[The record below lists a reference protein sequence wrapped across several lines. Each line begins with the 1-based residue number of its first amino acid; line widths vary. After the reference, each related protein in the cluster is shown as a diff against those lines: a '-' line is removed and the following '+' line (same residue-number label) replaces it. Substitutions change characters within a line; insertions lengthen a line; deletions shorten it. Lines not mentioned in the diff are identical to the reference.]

1 MKKIKRI
8 DVIAIVSIIIF
19 AFSITPITFQND
31 TYYTIA
37 IGKHILE
44 NGIDMQDPFSWHENL
59 PYTYPHWAYDTGTYI
74 IYNLGENTGIGGFTA
89 VYIATVVLS
98 VILGIVIYLV
108 NSKLSKNNIIS
119 FLVTLGVLYLL
130 KNYIA
135 ARAQLVTFILFALT
149 ILFIENYIKTNKRIF
164 LFGLLAISTFIANI
178 HVAVWPFYFVLFL
191 PYIAEYIMA
200 SIIESDLFYKMQ
212 VRRFKGRIEK
222 FYKSGKENQA
232 IELEVQLEKI
242 KENHLKVLEK
252 ERKRR
257 KNPYKIKIKKETATK
272 GLIVILFI
280 SVFTGLLTPLGTTPY
295 TYLVKTMQGN
305 TTNNIS
311 EHLPLT
317 LINNIPIMVVLV
329 MFLVILIFTDTK
341 IKLRD
346 LFMLSGLVL
355 LAFMT
360 RRQTSLLVLIGSFIF
375 SKLIA
380 SMFEKYAPEAKN
392 ELLSALNNK
401 KVDAIVILLVII
413 MSLGMY
419 SGKIGNSFV
428 SKKNYPVEATEWILQ
443 NLDVKNMKL
452 FNEYNYGSY
461 LLFRGIPVF
470 VDSRADLYTPQF
482 NGEKNDDGKYEGK
495 DIFSDYINTSNIG
508 TFYEDTFEK
517 YGITHVICYKNSKMN
532 MIITKTHDSKF
543 KELYSDKYFVVYE
556 RQTAEVA
563 Q

>member
-280 SVFTGLLTPLGTTPY
+280 SVFTGLLTTPY

-375 SKLIA
+375 SKLVA

-443 NLDVKNMKL
+443 NLDVKNIKL

-461 LLFRGIPVF
+461 LLYKGVPVF
-470 VDSRADLYTPQF
+470 IDSRADLYAPEF
-482 NGEKNDDGKYEGK
+482 NGKRAENGEYDGR
-495 DIFSDYINTSNIG
+495 DIFTDFIKTSSMERY
-508 TFYEDTFEK
+508 YEDTFEK
-517 YGITHVICYKNSKMN
+517 YDITHIILKKKSKLN
-532 MIITKTHDSKF
+532 TFISNDSGF
-543 KELYSDKYFVVYE
+543 LEMYNDDNFVVYE
-556 RQTAEVA
+556 RCK
-563 Q
+563 

>member
-74 IYNLGENTGIGGFTA
+74 IYNLGENIGIGGFTA

-149 ILFIENYIKTNKRIF
+149 ILFIENYIETNKRIF
-164 LFGLLAISTFIANI
+164 LFGLLAISTLIANI

-257 KNPYKIKIKKETATK
+257 KNPYKIKIKKK
-272 GLIVILFI
+272 
-280 SVFTGLLTPLGTTPY
+280 
-295 TYLVKTMQGN
+295 Q
-305 TTNNIS
+305 
-311 EHLPLT
+311 
-317 LINNIPIMVVLV
+317 
-329 MFLVILIFTDTK
+329 
-341 IKLRD
+341 
-346 LFMLSGLVL
+346 
-355 LAFMT
+355 
-360 RRQTSLLVLIGSFIF
+360 QQ
-375 SKLIA
+375 
-380 SMFEKYAPEAKN
+380 
-392 ELLSALNNK
+392 
-401 KVDAIVILLVII
+401 KV
-413 MSLGMY
+413 
-419 SGKIGNSFV
+419 
-428 SKKNYPVEATEWILQ
+428 
-443 NLDVKNMKL
+443 
-452 FNEYNYGSY
+452 
-461 LLFRGIPVF
+461 
-470 VDSRADLYTPQF
+470 
-482 NGEKNDDGKYEGK
+482 
-495 DIFSDYINTSNIG
+495 
-508 TFYEDTFEK
+508 
-517 YGITHVICYKNSKMN
+517 
-532 MIITKTHDSKF
+532 
-543 KELYSDKYFVVYE
+543 
-556 RQTAEVA
+556 
-563 Q
+563 

>member
-74 IYNLGENTGIGGFTA
+74 TYNLGENTGIGGFTA

-222 FYKSGKENQA
+222 FYKSGKEN
-232 IELEVQLEKI
+232 
-242 KENHLKVLEK
+242 HLKVLEK

-375 SKLIA
+375 SKLVA

-461 LLFRGIPVF
+461 LLYKGVPVF
-470 VDSRADLYTPQF
+470 IDSRADLYAPEF
-482 NGEKNDDGKYEGK
+482 NGKRAENGEYDGR
-495 DIFSDYINTSNIG
+495 DIFTDFIKTSSMERY
-508 TFYEDTFEK
+508 YEDTFEK
-517 YGITHVICYKNSKMN
+517 YDITHIILKKKSKLN
-532 MIITKTHDSKF
+532 TFISNDSGF
-543 KELYSDKYFVVYE
+543 LEMYNDDNFVVYE
-556 RQTAEVA
+556 RCK
-563 Q
+563 

>member
-178 HVAVWPFYFVLFL
+178 HVAVW

-375 SKLIA
+375 SKLVA

-443 NLDVKNMKL
+443 NLDVKNIKL

-461 LLFRGIPVF
+461 LLYKGVPVF
-470 VDSRADLYTPQF
+470 IDSRADLYAPEF
-482 NGEKNDDGKYEGK
+482 NGKRAENGEYDGR
-495 DIFSDYINTSNIG
+495 DIFTDFIKTSSMERY
-508 TFYEDTFEK
+508 YEDTFEK
-517 YGITHVICYKNSKMN
+517 YDITHIILKKKSKLN
-532 MIITKTHDSKF
+532 TFISNDSGF
-543 KELYSDKYFVVYE
+543 LEMYNDDNFVVYE
-556 RQTAEVA
+556 RCK
-563 Q
+563 

>member
-74 IYNLGENTGIGGFTA
+74 IYNLGENIGIGGFTA

-149 ILFIENYIKTNKRIF
+149 ILFIENYIETNKRIF
-164 LFGLLAISTFIANI
+164 LFGLLAISTLIANI

-212 VRRFKGRIEK
+212 VRKFKGKIEK
-222 FYKSGKENQA
+222 FYKSG
-232 IELEVQLEKI
+232 

-252 ERKRR
+252 ERERR

-272 GLIVILFI
+272 GLIVILII

-317 LINNIPIMVVLV
+317 LINNIPIMVVLE

-355 LAFMT
+355 LAFIT

-375 SKLIA
+375 SKLVA

-392 ELLSALNNK
+392 ELLSALINK

-461 LLFRGIPVF
+461 LLYKGVPVF
-470 VDSRADLYTPQF
+470 IDSRADLYAPEF
-482 NGEKNDDGKYEGK
+482 NGKRAEDGKYDGR
-495 DIFSDYINTSNIG
+495 DIFTDFIKTSSMERY
-508 TFYEDTFEK
+508 YEDTFEK
-517 YGITHVICYKNSKMN
+517 YDITHIILKKKSKLN
-532 MIITKTHDSKF
+532 TFISNDSGF
-543 KELYSDKYFVVYE
+543 LEMYNDDNFVVYE
-556 RQTAEVA
+556 RCK
-563 Q
+563 

>member
-222 FYKSGKENQA
+222 FYKSGKEN
-232 IELEVQLEKI
+232 
-242 KENHLKVLEK
+242 HLKVLEK

-375 SKLIA
+375 SKLVA

-443 NLDVKNMKL
+443 NLDVKNIKL

-461 LLFRGIPVF
+461 LLYKGVPVF
-470 VDSRADLYTPQF
+470 IDSRADLYAPEF
-482 NGEKNDDGKYEGK
+482 NGKRAENGEYDGR
-495 DIFSDYINTSNIG
+495 DIFTDFIKTSSMERY
-508 TFYEDTFEK
+508 YEDTFEK
-517 YGITHVICYKNSKMN
+517 YDITHIILKKKSKLN
-532 MIITKTHDSKF
+532 TFISNDSGF
-543 KELYSDKYFVVYE
+543 LEMYNDDNFVVYE
-556 RQTAEVA
+556 RCK
-563 Q
+563 

>member
-1 MKKIKRI
+1 MQKIKRI

-74 IYNLGENTGIGGFTA
+74 IYNLGENIGIGGFTA

-149 ILFIENYIKTNKRIF
+149 ILFIENYIETNKRIF
-164 LFGLLAISTFIANI
+164 LFGLLAISTLIANI

-375 SKLIA
+375 SKLVA

-461 LLFRGIPVF
+461 LLYKGVPVF
-470 VDSRADLYTPQF
+470 IDSRADLYAPEF
-482 NGEKNDDGKYEGK
+482 NGKRAENGEYDGR
-495 DIFSDYINTSNIG
+495 DIFTDFIKTSSMERY
-508 TFYEDTFEK
+508 YEDTFEK
-517 YGITHVICYKNSKMN
+517 YDITHIILKKKSKLN
-532 MIITKTHDSKF
+532 TFISNDSGF
-543 KELYSDKYFVVYE
+543 LEMYNDDNFVVYE
-556 RQTAEVA
+556 RCK
-563 Q
+563 

>member
-74 IYNLGENTGIGGFTA
+74 IYNLGENIGIGGFTA

-149 ILFIENYIKTNKRIF
+149 ILFIENYIETNKRIF
-164 LFGLLAISTFIANI
+164 LFGLLAISTLIANI

-212 VRRFKGRIEK
+212 VRRFKGKIEK

-252 ERKRR
+252 EREIR

-375 SKLIA
+375 SKLVA
-380 SMFEKYAPEAKN
+380 SMFEKYAPETKN

-443 NLDVKNMKL
+443 NLDVRNIKL

-461 LLFRGIPVF
+461 LLYKGVPVF
-470 VDSRADLYTPQF
+470 IDSRADLYAPEF
-482 NGEKNDDGKYEGK
+482 NGKRAENGEYDGR
-495 DIFSDYINTSNIG
+495 DIFTDFIKTSSMERY
-508 TFYEDTFEK
+508 YEDTFEK
-517 YGITHVICYKNSKMN
+517 YDITHIILKKKSKLN
-532 MIITKTHDSKF
+532 TFISNDSGF
-543 KELYSDKYFVVYE
+543 LEMYNDDNFVVYE
-556 RQTAEVA
+556 RCK
-563 Q
+563 

>member
-222 FYKSGKENQA
+222 FYKSGKEN
-232 IELEVQLEKI
+232 
-242 KENHLKVLEK
+242 HLKVLEK

-461 LLFRGIPVF
+461 LLYKGVPVF
-470 VDSRADLYTPQF
+470 IDSRADLYAPEF
-482 NGEKNDDGKYEGK
+482 NGKRAENGEYDGR
-495 DIFSDYINTSNIG
+495 DIFTDFIKTSSMERY
-508 TFYEDTFEK
+508 YEDTFEK
-517 YGITHVICYKNSKMN
+517 YDITHIILKKKSKLN
-532 MIITKTHDSKF
+532 TFISNDSGF
-543 KELYSDKYFVVYE
+543 LEMYNDDNFVVYE
-556 RQTAEVA
+556 RCK
-563 Q
+563 

>member
-74 IYNLGENTGIGGFTA
+74 IYNLGENIGIGGFTA

-98 VILGIVIYLV
+98 VILGIVIYSV

-149 ILFIENYIKTNKRIF
+149 ILFIENYIETNKRIF
-164 LFGLLAISTFIANI
+164 LFGLLAISTLIANI

-375 SKLIA
+375 SKLVA

-461 LLFRGIPVF
+461 LLYKGVPVF
-470 VDSRADLYTPQF
+470 IDSRADLYAPEF
-482 NGEKNDDGKYEGK
+482 NGKRAENGEYDGR
-495 DIFSDYINTSNIG
+495 DIFTDFIKTSSMERY
-508 TFYEDTFEK
+508 YEDTFEK
-517 YGITHVICYKNSKMN
+517 YDITHIILKKKSKLN
-532 MIITKTHDSKF
+532 TFISNDSGF
-543 KELYSDKYFVVYE
+543 LEMYNDDNFVVYE
-556 RQTAEVA
+556 RCK
-563 Q
+563 

>member
-8 DVIAIVSIIIF
+8 NVIAIVSIIIF

-74 IYNLGENTGIGGFTA
+74 IYNLGENIGIGGFTA

-98 VILGIVIYLV
+98 VILGIVVYLV

-149 ILFIENYIKTNKRIF
+149 ILFIENYIETNKRIF
-164 LFGLLAISTFIANI
+164 LFGLLAISTLIANI

-212 VRRFKGRIEK
+212 VRRFKGKIEK

-257 KNPYKIKIKKETATK
+257 KNPYKIKIKKGIEL
-272 GLIVILFI
+272 GLQPHLIDRYSNEMKNNQFDFIICSQHAIDKNDLYYDEYFKDKTQQKSYEIYYKTFYDIVKNFDDY
-280 SVFTGLLTPLGTTPY
+280 SVLGHLDLIKRYGPY
-295 TYLVKTMQGN
+295 ENSLGD
-305 TTNNIS
+305 S
-311 EHLPLT
+311 
-317 LINNIPIMVVLV
+317 
-329 MFLVILIFTDTK
+329 
-341 IKLRD
+341 
-346 LFMLSGLVL
+346 LFMDIIEAILKEV
-355 LAFMT
+355 
-360 RRQTSLLVLIGSFIF
+360 I
-375 SKLIA
+375 SK
-380 SMFEKYAPEAKN
+380 
-392 ELLSALNNK
+392 NK
-401 KVDAIVILLVII
+401 
-413 MSLGMY
+413 
-419 SGKIGNSFV
+419 
-428 SKKNYPVEATEWILQ
+428 
-443 NLDVKNMKL
+443 
-452 FNEYNYGSY
+452 
-461 LLFRGIPVF
+461 GI
-470 VDSRADLYTPQF
+470 
-482 NGEKNDDGKYEGK
+482 E
-495 DIFSDYINTSNIG
+495 INTSC
-508 TFYEDTFEK
+508 FRYELPDLTPSRR
-517 YGITHVICYKNSKMN
+517 IISLYKDLGGE
-532 MIITKTHDSKF
+532 IITTGSDAHCPSFITCKF
-543 KELYSDKYFVVYE
+543 DYIQSYLKDMGFKYICTFDNLKPNFIKL
-556 RQTAEVA
+556 
-563 Q
+563 

>member
-19 AFSITPITFQND
+19 AFSVTPITFKND

-74 IYNLGENTGIGGFTA
+74 IYNLGENIGIGGFTA

-149 ILFIENYIKTNKRIF
+149 IFFIENYIETNKRIF
-164 LFGLLAISTFIANI
+164 LFVLLAISTLIANI

-200 SIIESDLFYKMQ
+200 SIKESDLFYKMQ
-212 VRRFKGRIEK
+212 VRRFKGKIEK

-252 ERKRR
+252 ERERR

-375 SKLIA
+375 SKLVA

-443 NLDVKNMKL
+443 NLDVKNIKL

-461 LLFRGIPVF
+461 LLYKGVPVF
-470 VDSRADLYTPQF
+470 IDSRADLYAPEF
-482 NGEKNDDGKYEGK
+482 NGKRAENGEYDGR
-495 DIFSDYINTSNIG
+495 DIFTDFIKTSSMERY
-508 TFYEDTFEK
+508 YENTFEK
-517 YGITHVICYKNSKMN
+517 YDITHIILKKKSKLN
-532 MIITKTHDSKF
+532 TFISNDSGF
-543 KELYSDKYFVVYE
+543 LEMYNDDNFVVYE
-556 RQTAEVA
+556 RCK
-563 Q
+563 

>member
-74 IYNLGENTGIGGFTA
+74 IYNLGENIGIGGFTA

-149 ILFIENYIKTNKRIF
+149 ILFIENYIETNKRIF
-164 LFGLLAISTFIANI
+164 LFGLLAISTLIANI

-212 VRRFKGRIEK
+212 VRRFKGKIEK

-232 IELEVQLEKI
+232 IELEIQLEKI

-252 ERKRR
+252 ERERR

-295 TYLVKTMQGN
+295 TYLVKTMAGN

-311 EHLPLT
+311 
-317 LINNIPIMVVLV
+317 
-329 MFLVILIFTDTK
+329 
-341 IKLRD
+341 
-346 LFMLSGLVL
+346 
-355 LAFMT
+355 
-360 RRQTSLLVLIGSFIF
+360 
-375 SKLIA
+375 
-380 SMFEKYAPEAKN
+380 
-392 ELLSALNNK
+392 
-401 KVDAIVILLVII
+401 
-413 MSLGMY
+413 MSTY
-419 SGKIGNSFV
+419 
-428 SKKNYPVEATEWILQ
+428 
-443 NLDVKNMKL
+443 
-452 FNEYNYGSY
+452 
-461 LLFRGIPVF
+461 
-470 VDSRADLYTPQF
+470 
-482 NGEKNDDGKYEGK
+482 
-495 DIFSDYINTSNIG
+495 
-508 TFYEDTFEK
+508 
-517 YGITHVICYKNSKMN
+517 H
-532 MIITKTHDSKF
+532 
-543 KELYSDKYFVVYE
+543 
-556 RQTAEVA
+556 
-563 Q
+563 

>member
-74 IYNLGENTGIGGFTA
+74 IYNLGENIGIGGFTA

-149 ILFIENYIKTNKRIF
+149 ILFIENYIETNKRIF
-164 LFGLLAISTFIANI
+164 LFGLLAISTLIANI

-212 VRRFKGRIEK
+212 VRRFKGKIEK
-222 FYKSGKENQA
+222 LYKSGKENQA

-252 ERKRR
+252 EREIR

-375 SKLIA
+375 SKLVA

-419 SGKIGNSFV
+419 SGKIGNRFV

-461 LLFRGIPVF
+461 LLYKGVPVF
-470 VDSRADLYTPQF
+470 IDSRADLYAPEF
-482 NGEKNDDGKYEGK
+482 NGKRAENGEYDGR
-495 DIFSDYINTSNIG
+495 DIFTDFIKTSSMERY
-508 TFYEDTFEK
+508 YEDTFKK
-517 YGITHVICYKNSKMN
+517 YDITHIILKKKSKLN
-532 MIITKTHDSKF
+532 TFISNDSGF
-543 KELYSDKYFVVYE
+543 LEMYNDDNFVVYE
-556 RQTAEVA
+556 RCK
-563 Q
+563 

>member
-74 IYNLGENTGIGGFTA
+74 IYNLGENIGIGGFTA

-149 ILFIENYIKTNKRIF
+149 ILFIENYIETNKRIF
-164 LFGLLAISTFIANI
+164 LFGLLAISTLIANI

-375 SKLIA
+375 SKLVA

-419 SGKIGNSFV
+419 SGKIANSFV

-461 LLFRGIPVF
+461 LLYKGVPVF
-470 VDSRADLYTPQF
+470 IDSRADLYAPEF
-482 NGEKNDDGKYEGK
+482 NGKRAENGEYDGR
-495 DIFSDYINTSNIG
+495 DIFTDFIKTSSMERY
-508 TFYEDTFEK
+508 YEDTFEK
-517 YGITHVICYKNSKMN
+517 YDITHIILKKKSKLN
-532 MIITKTHDSKF
+532 TFISNDSGF
-543 KELYSDKYFVVYE
+543 LEMYNDDNFVVYE
-556 RQTAEVA
+556 RCK
-563 Q
+563 

>member
-74 IYNLGENTGIGGFTA
+74 IYNLGENIGIGGFTA

-149 ILFIENYIKTNKRIF
+149 ILFIENYIETNKRIF
-164 LFGLLAISTFIANI
+164 LFGLLAISTLIANI

-212 VRRFKGRIEK
+212 VRRFKGKIEK

-232 IELEVQLEKI
+232 IELEIQLEKI

-252 ERKRR
+252 ERERR

-375 SKLIA
+375 SKLVA

-461 LLFRGIPVF
+461 LLYKGVPVF
-470 VDSRADLYTPQF
+470 IDSRADLYAPEF
-482 NGEKNDDGKYEGK
+482 NGKRAENGEYDGR
-495 DIFSDYINTSNIG
+495 
-508 TFYEDTFEK
+508 DTK
-517 YGITHVICYKNSKMN
+517 ISVS
-532 MIITKTHDSKF
+532 TKARMKCVWPTGAVRAISHS
-543 KELYSDKYFVVYE
+543 SAV
-556 RQTAEVA
+556 
-563 Q
+563 

>member
-74 IYNLGENTGIGGFTA
+74 IYNLGENIGIGGFTA

-149 ILFIENYIKTNKRIF
+149 ILFIENYKRIF
-164 LFGLLAISTFIANI
+164 LFGLLAISTLIANI

-375 SKLIA
+375 SKLVA

-461 LLFRGIPVF
+461 LLYKGVPVF
-470 VDSRADLYTPQF
+470 IDSRADLYAPEF
-482 NGEKNDDGKYEGK
+482 NGKRAENGEYDGR
-495 DIFSDYINTSNIG
+495 DIFTDFIKTSSMERY
-508 TFYEDTFEK
+508 YEDTFEK
-517 YGITHVICYKNSKMN
+517 YDITHIILKKKSKLN
-532 MIITKTHDSKF
+532 TFISNDSGF
-543 KELYSDKYFVVYE
+543 LEMYNDDNFVVYE
-556 RQTAEVA
+556 RCK
-563 Q
+563 

>member
-8 DVIAIVSIIIF
+8 NVIAIVSIIIF

-37 IGKHILE
+37 IGKRILE

-74 IYNLGENTGIGGFTA
+74 IYNLGENIGIGGFTA

-98 VILGIVIYLV
+98 VILGIVVYLV

-149 ILFIENYIKTNKRIF
+149 ILFIENYIETNKKIF
-164 LFGLLAISTFIANI
+164 LFGLLAISTLIANI

-212 VRRFKGRIEK
+212 VRKFKGKIEK

-232 IELEVQLEKI
+232 VELEVQLEKI

-252 ERKRR
+252 ERERR

-272 GLIVILFI
+272 GLIVILII

-375 SKLIA
+375 SKLVA

-461 LLFRGIPVF
+461 LLYKGVPVF
-470 VDSRADLYTPQF
+470 IDSRADLYAPEF
-482 NGEKNDDGKYEGK
+482 NGKRAEDGKYDGR
-495 DIFSDYINTSNIG
+495 DIFTDFIKTSSMERY
-508 TFYEDTFEK
+508 YEDTFGK
-517 YGITHVICYKNSKMN
+517 YDITHIILKKKSKLNTFISNDSRFLEMYNDDNFVI
-532 MIITKTHDSKF
+532 
-543 KELYSDKYFVVYE
+543 YE
-556 RQTAEVA
+556 RCK
-563 Q
+563 

>member
-74 IYNLGENTGIGGFTA
+74 IYNLGENIGIGGFTA
-89 VYIATVVLS
+89 VYIATVVFR
-98 VILGIVIYLV
+98 VILGIVIYFV

-149 ILFIENYIKTNKRIF
+149 ILFIENYIETNKRIF
-164 LFGLLAISTFIANI
+164 LFGLLAISTLIANI

-375 SKLIA
+375 SKLVA

-461 LLFRGIPVF
+461 LLYKGVPVF
-470 VDSRADLYTPQF
+470 IDSRADLYAPEF
-482 NGEKNDDGKYEGK
+482 NGKRAENGEYDGR
-495 DIFSDYINTSNIG
+495 DIFTDFIKTSSMERY
-508 TFYEDTFEK
+508 YEDTFEK
-517 YGITHVICYKNSKMN
+517 YDITHIILKKKSKLN
-532 MIITKTHDSKF
+532 TFISNDSGF
-543 KELYSDKYFVVYE
+543 LEMYNDDNFVVYE
-556 RQTAEVA
+556 RCK
-563 Q
+563 

>member
-74 IYNLGENTGIGGFTA
+74 IYNLGENIGIGGFTA

-149 ILFIENYIKTNKRIF
+149 ILFIENYIETNKRIF
-164 LFGLLAISTFIANI
+164 LFGLLAISTLIANI

-212 VRRFKGRIEK
+212 VRRFKGKIEK

-252 ERKRR
+252 ERERR

-375 SKLIA
+375 SKLVA
-380 SMFEKYAPEAKN
+380 SMFEKYAPETKN

-443 NLDVKNMKL
+443 NLDVKNIKL

-461 LLFRGIPVF
+461 LLYKGVPVF
-470 VDSRADLYTPQF
+470 IDSRADLYAPEF
-482 NGEKNDDGKYEGK
+482 NGKRAENGEYDGR
-495 DIFSDYINTSNIG
+495 DIFTDFIKTSSMERY
-508 TFYEDTFEK
+508 YEDTFEK
-517 YGITHVICYKNSKMN
+517 YDITHIILKKKSKLN
-532 MIITKTHDSKF
+532 TFISNDSGF
-543 KELYSDKYFVVYE
+543 LEMYNDDNFVVYE
-556 RQTAEVA
+556 RCK
-563 Q
+563 

>member
-74 IYNLGENTGIGGFTA
+74 IYNLGENIGIGGFTA

-149 ILFIENYIKTNKRIF
+149 ILFIENYIETNKRIF
-164 LFGLLAISTFIANI
+164 LFGLLAISTLIANI

-252 ERKRR
+252 ER

-375 SKLIA
+375 SKLVA

-461 LLFRGIPVF
+461 LLYKGVPVF
-470 VDSRADLYTPQF
+470 IDSRADLYAPEF
-482 NGEKNDDGKYEGK
+482 NGKRAENGEYDGR
-495 DIFSDYINTSNIG
+495 DIFTDFIKTSSMERY
-508 TFYEDTFEK
+508 YEDTFEK
-517 YGITHVICYKNSKMN
+517 YDITHIILKKKSKLN
-532 MIITKTHDSKF
+532 TFISNDSGF
-543 KELYSDKYFVVYE
+543 LEMYNDDNFVVYE
-556 RQTAEVA
+556 RCK
-563 Q
+563 